1 MATQFTYLLVDED
14 GDLFGTNS
22 AEIAEAAEEAG
33 FTSFRAEDVPEL
45 DSDEVMP
52 DEGD

>member
-22 AEIAEAAEEAG
+22 AEVAEAAEDAG
-33 FTSFRAEDVPEL
+33 FTSFKAEDIQEL
-45 DSDEVMP
+45 DADSVMP
-52 DEGD
+52 DEDD